1 KPASANCN
9 LGMIK
14 IAFNLAGVGSD
25 VSSAIG
31 GIPND
36 TAGCFPL
43 DVTFTEIVR
52 NAKEYIWNFGD
63 GSPQVG
69 PLPAATGY
77 MQTHTFANV
86 GNYRVMLVAID
97 PASCNIRDTSYVN
110 IKVGDLRA
118 DLALSFG
125 KVGACTALDYQFNN
139 LSTTLPVRP
148 FTDSSFTWDFGD
160 GSPPVVAGL
169 NSIPHTFPAVGSYNV
184 RLMLNDTAYCNNPEI
199 LDTIVSVAANV
210 EARFETPTAVC
221 APYTA
226 VFTNTSIGGQ
236 TFQWDF
242 GDPASGADNTS
253 TLANPTH
260 FYANPGVYTI
270 RLVANDPNTCNKT
283 DDTTF
288 TLTVSDRPT
297 ANFSYTPVV
306 PVENTP
312 NIFTNL
318 SSVNSVS
325 FKWLFGDGD
334 SLVTTSRGNVEHQYN
349 STNKFTV
356 LLIAYNNVGCPD
368 TAAQEVTT
376 LIVPALD
383 VPNAFTPNSNDINSK
398 VLVRGFGIAKMRFII
413 WNRWGQK
420 VFETGN
426 RSEGWDGRVKGV
438 VQPMDVYAY
447 TLDVEFF
454 DGTKTTRKGDIT
466 LIR

>member
-1 KPASANCN
+1 
-9 LGMIK
+9 
-14 IAFNLAGVGSD
+14 
-25 VSSAIG
+25 
-31 GIPND
+31 
-36 TAGCFPL
+36 L
-43 DVTFTEIVR
+43 DVTFTEVVR

-69 PLPAATGY
+69 PLPATTGY
-77 MQTHTFANV
+77 TQTHTFTNV
-86 GNYRVMLVAID
+86 GTYRVMLIAID
-97 PASCNIRDTSYVN
+97 PASCNVRDTSYVH
-110 IKVGDLRA
+110 IRVGDLKA
-118 DLALSFG
+118 DLGLSFG

-148 FTDSSFTWDFGD
+148 FTDTSFIWDFGD
-160 GSPPVVAGL
+160 GSPQVVAGL
-169 NSIPHTFPAVGSYNV
+169 NSVPHTFPAAGSYHV
-184 RLMLNDTAYCNNPEI
+184 KLMLNDTAYCNNPEV
-199 LDTIVSVAANV
+199 LDTVVSVAANV

-236 TFQWDF
+236 SFVWDF
-242 GDPASGADNTS
+242 GDPSSGADNTS
-253 TLANPTH
+253 TLANPSH
-260 FYANPGVYTI
+260 YYANPGTYTI

-283 DDTTF
+283 DDTSF

-297 ANFSYTPVV
+297 ASFTYTPVT

-312 NIFTNL
+312 NVFTNL
-318 SSVNSVS
+318 SSANSVS

-334 SLVTTSRGNVEHQYN
+334 SLVTTSRSDVEHQYN

-356 LLIAYNNVGCPD
+356 LLIAYNSVGCPD
-368 TAAQEVTT
+368 TTRQEVTT
-376 LIVPALD
+376 LVIPALD
-383 VPNAFTPNSNDINSK
+383 VPNAFTPNSNDVNSK

-420 VFETGN
+420 VFETAN
-426 RSEGWDGRVKGV
+426 RSDGWDGRVKGV

-454 DGTKTTRKGDIT
+454 DGTKTTRTGDIT